1 MMKKELGL
9 VCVLALAGCSP
20 PPSAPV
26 SSKPEAPKRDLVAEV
41 RAVGAEGADALEVQ
55 PLRDPQIEDLRAT
68 ATRHEGARE
77 FDQADAA
84 LVRALAITPGDPE
97 LLQHRAEI
105 ALHREQFQQAEQ
117 LANDSFERGPR
128 LGALCRRNWATIRL
142 AREMIGNAEGA
153 TTAGNE
159 TSRCTVEPPVRM

>member
-1 MMKKELGL
+1 MKKELVL
-9 VCVLALAGCSP
+9 ACVLVLGACSQP
-20 PPSAPV
+20 PTAPV
-26 SSKPEAPKRDLVAEV
+26 SAKPEPPKRDLVAEV
-41 RAVGAEGADALEVQ
+41 RAVGTEANDALDVQ

-68 ATRHEGARE
+68 ATRHENARE

-84 LVRALAITPGDPE
+84 LQSALTITPGDPE

-117 LANDSFERGPR
+117 LANESFERGPK
-128 LGALCRRNWATIRL
+128 LGALCRRNWATIRV

-153 TTAGNE
+153 TTAGDE
-159 TSRCTVEPPVRM
+159 TGRCTVEPPVRM